1 MPLDTIYICTRTVP
15 APGIIGIVSRN
26 GLVAEIQP
34 YREDM
39 SHPIKK
45 KLDMIITEFLA
56 GKLSYGKAK
65 NKIIDT
71 VDGEVEKVNRQVGKG
86 SMNTAYKDIVSL
98 GEAKKNAFARLKRKK
113 NIKHK
118 FFL

>member
-26 GLVAEIQP
+26 GSGAE
-34 YREDM
+34 EDM
-39 SHPIKK
+39 SHPIKE
-45 KLDMIITEFLA
+45 KLDMIITEFFA

-65 NKIIDT
+65 HKIIDT
-71 VDGEVEKVNRQVGKG
+71 VDEEVEKVNQQVGKG
-86 SMNTAYKDIVSL
+86 SRNTAYKDIVSL